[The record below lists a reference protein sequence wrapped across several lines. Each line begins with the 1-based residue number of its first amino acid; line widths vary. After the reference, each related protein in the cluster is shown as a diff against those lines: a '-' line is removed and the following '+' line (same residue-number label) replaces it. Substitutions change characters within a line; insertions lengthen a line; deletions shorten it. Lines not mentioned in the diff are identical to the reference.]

1 MSAPQH
7 DLSLGAWTD
16 TPLPVGVALR
26 ALEGGLANIEG
37 VRFAASAIGVRAS
50 AHRDPSAPDLAL
62 LDVGRAVP
70 AAIVTT
76 TNQVKA
82 APCHV
87 GVANVAAGPVRA
99 VIVNSGNANACTGP
113 QGMRDAEEMVAATAA
128 VLGCTRLE
136 VVPMST
142 GVIGVPLPVERITA
156 GLPDLVAQ
164 LAVGPTA
171 AAQLARAMMTTDTQP
186 KQVAVRADA
195 PGGSFTVA
203 GVAKGAGMIE
213 PALATMLSVIVTDA
227 ALDATGCDA
236 VLRAAV
242 ERTFNRISVD
252 SCGSTND
259 TVLLLATGTAGAVDR
274 GALEA
279 AVEHVAA
286 VLARLIVVDGE
297 GVTRVAR
304 LHIRGAPDAGTARAW
319 GRAIAGSA
327 LFRTALHGSDP
338 NWGRILAAMG
348 TTTEAFDPERVDV
361 SFGAVQVCRDGG
373 AVPYDHEAAV
383 ALLRE
388 PSVDIDVDLHAGPAT
403 TVFLVADLSAG
414 YVHVNA
420 EYTT

>member
-7 DLSLGAWTD
+7 DLALGSWPGTE
-16 TPLPVGVALR
+16 LPMGLSLR
-26 ALEGGLANIEG
+26 ALEGGLASIDG
-37 VRFAASAIGVRAS
+37 LSFAASAVGVRSS

-87 GVANVAAGPVRA
+87 GIANVAAGAIRA
-99 VIVNSGNANACTGP
+99 VVVNSGNANACTGP
-113 QGMRDAEEMVAATAA
+113 QGLDDAQAMVAATADA
-128 VLGCTRLE
+128 LGCASHE

-142 GVIGVPLPVERITA
+142 GVIGVPLPVDRITA
-156 GLPDLVAQ
+156 GLPDLAAQ
-164 LAVGPTA
+164 RATGPSA
-171 AAQLARAMMTTDTQP
+171 AAQLARAMMTTDTHP
-186 KQVAVRADA
+186 KQVAIEVDG
-195 PGGSFTVA
+195 PGGTFRVA

-227 ALDATGCDA
+227 ELDAAGCDM

-259 TVLLLATGTAGAVDR
+259 TVLLLATGTAGAVDAA
-274 GALEA
+274 ALEA

-286 VLARLIVVDGE
+286 ALARMIVVDGE

-304 LHIRGAPDAGTARAW
+304 LQVQGSPDVASARAW
-319 GRAIAGSA
+319 GRAVAASA

-348 TTTEAFDPERVDV
+348 TTAEAFDPAQVDV
-361 SFGAVQVCRDGG
+361 SFGEVQVCRSGG

-383 ALLRE
+383 TLLRE
-388 PSVDIDVDLHAGPAT
+388 PTVDITVDLHAGPAT
-403 TVFLVADLSAG
+403 AVFLVADLSAG